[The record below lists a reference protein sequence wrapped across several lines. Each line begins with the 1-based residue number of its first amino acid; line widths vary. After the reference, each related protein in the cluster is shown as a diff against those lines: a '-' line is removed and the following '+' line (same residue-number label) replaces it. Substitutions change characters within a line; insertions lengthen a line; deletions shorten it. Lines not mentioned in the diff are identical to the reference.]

1 MKHVIRIFTLI
12 FFSGCVIGLLAQTNR
27 SKSFSVGKGGTL
39 EISTSVGDLHIK
51 PWDKNEV
58 AVSVEG
64 LEDEELDRVKMTQ
77 TGNTIRVT
85 YRSRWNNQ
93 WGENVVFDA
102 YVPQQFIL
110 DLSTS
115 GGNVI
120 VSGTFNGKIDG
131 STSGGDIKL
140 GDVSGGPVEVTTSGG
155 NITTGAI
162 QGDGT
167 LKTSGGDIE
176 VGKVSGQLSVYTSGG
191 NIRVTTVQ
199 KSLNAKTAGGDI
211 EIGDVGGEAAVSTSG
226 GNVIVGKVSGNAT
239 LGTAG
244 GDIELRGASGKVKA
258 HTSGGDVHLEDITG
272 SVDARTS
279 GGEVSAELIPSG
291 KGGSQLSSSGGNI
304 RLYISPNVKATIDA
318 TIRLNGWGFHKSQY
332 VVRSEF
338 PKDSYETDTDDG
350 EIHAVYKLNGG
361 GELIEL
367 NTVNSDIEIHKLTH

>member
-1 MKHVIRIFTLI
+1 MKKCFQILSLLLI
-12 FFSGCVIGLLAQTNR
+12 SGWAVCLAAQTNR
-27 SKSFSVGKGGTL
+27 SKSFNVSKGGTL

-51 PWDKNEV
+51 PWEKNEV
-58 AVSVEG
+58 SVSVEG
-64 LEDEELDRVKMTQ
+64 LDDEELDRVKMTQ
-77 TGNTIRVT
+77 TGNTVRVT

-115 GGNVI
+115 GGNVT
-120 VSGTFNGKIDG
+120 VSGSFNGKIDG

-140 GDVSGGPVEVTTSGG
+140 GDVYGGPVEVTTSGG
-155 NITTGAI
+155 NVTTGAI

-167 LKTSGGDIE
+167 LKTSGGDIQ

-211 EIGDVGGEAAVSTSG
+211 EIGDVGGEATVSTSG
-226 GNVIVGKVSGNAT
+226 GNVIVGKVSGNAS

-244 GDIELRGASGKVKA
+244 GDIELKGASGKVKA
-258 HTSGGDVHLEDITG
+258 HTSGGDVRLEDITG

-279 GGEVSAELIPSG
+279 GGEVSAELIPFG
-291 KGGSQLSSSGGNI
+291 KGGSKLSSSGGDI
-304 RLYISPNVKATIDA
+304 RLYVAPNAKTTIDA

-338 PKDSYETDTDDG
+338 PKESYETDTDAG
-350 EIHAVYKLNGG
+350 EIHARC
-361 GELIEL
+361 I
-367 NTVNSDIEIHKLTH
+367 S